1 MEFGKECERGLGR
14 TLGEFKGSR
23 RKEKVKGRH
32 PRDAIVIKT
41 SPGSLKPMLTY
52 VWSSA
57 LGAGTLLGSIG
68 WTVLARQPLNSSPT
82 LCLLFWMHTPL
93 PARSLR

>member
-52 VWSSA
+52 V
-57 LGAGTLLGSIG
+57 
-68 WTVLARQPLNSSPT
+68 
-82 LCLLFWMHTPL
+82 
-93 PARSLR
+93 